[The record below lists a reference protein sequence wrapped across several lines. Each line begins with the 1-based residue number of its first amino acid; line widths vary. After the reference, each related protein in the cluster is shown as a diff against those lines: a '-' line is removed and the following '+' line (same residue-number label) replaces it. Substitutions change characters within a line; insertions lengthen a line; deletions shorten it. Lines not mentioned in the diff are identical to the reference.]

1 MRAGRA
7 LELEVQ
13 ELLRRGG
20 FQPHDNPSMARPR
33 QTDLAAQGQGL
44 HLLIEVKD
52 RKRAVEVGDIDSL
65 RVRLARTAP
74 DFIGVIFTTGS
85 ITKGAIKAIE
95 TDRTREVLVLVGTE
109 LELLRADQARL
120 FNLISKKR
128 SELRLNGRAWFR
140 SGPAGDYLGVDL
152 PKQTLEYVY
161 ASKAGSYFCSR
172 TDFAHAAF
180 SLDIPD
186 TGRGEFE
193 GVRLHLDLSLST
205 LAELQD
211 LFGYLHASFGLSSN
225 GAFTIHQSDACWHG
239 SGVRNFIAAVGN
251 FARRYSAAALTGV
264 HHSEDLIFFDQFR
277 DGWLSFNA
285 RQRVPDPFETSGR
298 SYIFDADVCI
308 QLPGVPVDATA
319 FIDLCRYTGN
329 EWAQFK
335 VVPYRLMQTIRLRSP
350 MELTTVGQ
358 VVQIYDQRDRERWV
372 IGLIARNPWYRKKRL
387 PRELQSEESSLQ
399 GLLGMEL
406 LLCDLK
412 HHIEDGDRVDK
423 FVLKGIQST
432 DTDDA
437 QIIRPFASWH
447 KIVERVTPPPPS
459 RAPMAQGST
468 LSTKSRR

>member
-1 MRAGRA
+1 LRAGRA

-20 FQPHDNPSMARPR
+20 FQPHDNPSIARPR

-74 DFIGVIFTTGS
+74 DFIGVIFTSGL

-95 TDRTREVLVLVGTE
+95 TDRTREVLVLVGAE
-109 LELLRADQARL
+109 LELLRADQVRL
-120 FNLISKKR
+120 FNLFSKKR

-161 ASKAGSYFCSR
+161 ASKAGGYFCSR

-180 SLDIPD
+180 SLEMPD
-186 TGRGEFE
+186 TGRGESE

-205 LAELQD
+205 LDELRD

-239 SGVRNFIAAVGN
+239 SGVRNFIEAVG
-251 FARRYSAAALTGV
+251 RYSQRYAEAALSGV

-285 RQRVPDPFETSGR
+285 RQRVPDPFEKSR
-298 SYIFDADVCI
+298 HSYIFDADVCI
-308 QLPGVPVDATA
+308 QLPGIPVDATA
-319 FIDLCRYTGN
+319 FIELCRYTGN

-335 VVPYRLMQTIRLRSP
+335 VVPYRLTRTIRLRRP
-350 MELTTVGQ
+350 MELTAVGQ
-358 VVQIYDQRDRERWV
+358 VIQLYDQRDRERWV
-372 IGLIARNPWYRKKRL
+372 TGLIARNPWYRKKRL

-399 GLLGMEL
+399 SLLGMEL
-406 LLCDLK
+406 LICDLR

-423 FVLKGIQST
+423 FVLEGIQST

-437 QIIRPFASWH
+437 QIVRPFANWH
-447 KIVERVTPPPPS
+447 NIVERVTPLPGLRASAAKGFTRSKNS
-459 RAPMAQGST
+459 R
-468 LSTKSRR
+468 K